1 MNARR
6 LKASLL
12 LSGVV
17 LAGLAFLSWT
27 QPWFVIDLSDGRTLV
42 VSGDLAAGAVSALA
56 LTCLV
61 LNGALTIAGPVF
73 RVVFGALEALI
84 GATLVVVSSLALG
97 SPVTASAAPLSDAT
111 GVSGNDSLA
120 ALVASVSVTA
130 WPWVSVSAGVLLVAL
145 GVAVLA
151 SAARWPGSGRKYGA
165 VRMQTL
171 DGVTVDGMSI
181 DASNIDDW
189 DALTRG
195 DDPT

>member
-17 LAGLAFLSWT
+17 LAGLAFLAWS
-27 QPWFVIDLSDGRTLV
+27 QPWFAIDVSDGRTLV
-42 VSGDLAAGAVSALA
+42 VSGDRAAGAASALA

-61 LNGALTIAGPVF
+61 LNGALTIAGPIF
-73 RVVFGALEALI
+73 RVVLGALEALI
-84 GATLVVVSSLALG
+84 GATLVLVSSLALG
-97 SPVTASAAPLSDAT
+97 SPVTASATSLSEAT

-120 ALVASVSVTA
+120 ALIASVSVTA
-130 WPWVSVSAGVLLVAL
+130 WPWVSVVAGALLIAL
-145 GVAVLA
+145 GFAVLA

-165 VRMQTL
+165 VRMQTPE
-171 DGVTVDGMSI
+171 GVTI